1 VYTQVLNFTCSLT
14 NHVICVSHTSKE
26 NTVLRANI
34 APADVSVI
42 PNAVDTTMFTPN
54 PAARKSNS
62 ITIVCITRLVYR
74 KGVDLMVEIIP
85 LICKQFD
92 HVNFVI
98 GGDGP
103 MRVALDQMREN
114 HQLQDRVEMLGQVPH
129 TQVRNVLVRGHI
141 YLNCSLTEAFC
152 IAILEAASCGLLVVS
167 TKVGGV
173 PEVMPHQMIKYAPP
187 DGKELTRVLARAIV
201 KDVKDVVPQ
210 EFHERVRRMYSWQDV
225 AMRTCKVYDKVAR
238 DEAKPILHRIH
249 ITMTRGP
256 VFGILLSLLVA
267 IDFLVWRLLC
277 YLFPAEQVEMAVDYP
292 RYPRYPDAKARDEG
306 PLPSRNPEA
315 TTTTTLPH
323 NNKPLPHYPGD
334 TTSAVKP
341 ESHSSLYGEDEAT
354 DEEDGAEAVL
364 WQGHGGRGETSAQS
378 RAHESVGDTNTSR
391 HSSHARTNT
400 SSHAE
405 PVGVEATRGEEGN
418 VDRGQEVQR
427 GDQGGEEG
435 NRRGRTGADFR
446 QFLGPLANGNAF

>member
-54 PAARKSNS
+54 PAARKSNC

-85 LICKQFD
+85 LICKQYD

-173 PEVMPHQMIKYAPP
+173 PEVMPHHMIKYAPP
-187 DGKELTRVLARAIV
+187 DGRELTRVLARAIV

-249 ITMTRGP
+249 VTMTRGP

-267 IDFLVWRLLC
+267 IDFLVWRVLC
-277 YLFPAEQVEMAVDYP
+277 YLFPAEDVEMAEDYA
-292 RYPRYPDAKARDEG
+292 RYPDAKARDQG

-315 TTTTTLPH
+315 TTTTT
-323 NNKPLPHYPGD
+323 KSQPHYVGD
-334 TTSAVKP
+334 TTSGGNLSG
-341 ESHSSLYGEDEAT
+341 SHSLYGKDEGA
-354 DEEDGAEAVL
+354 DEKEDGEAVL
-364 WQGHGGRGETSAQS
+364 LQGHGGRGETSAQS
-378 RAHESVGDTNTSR
+378 RAHESAGNTNTSR
-391 HSSHARTNT
+391 HSWHAQTASQTTT

-405 PVGVEATRGEEGN
+405 PGSVEATGGEEGN
-418 VDRGQEVQR
+418 GDRGQEVQR
-427 GDQGGEEG
+427 RDHGREEG

>member
-1 VYTQVLNFTCSLT
+1 M
-14 NHVICVSHTSKE
+14 
-26 NTVLRANI
+26 LRANI
-34 APADVSVI
+34 APGDVSVI

-54 PAARKSNS
+54 AAARKSNS

-201 KDVKDVVPQ
+201 KDVKDVVPAV
-210 EFHERVRRMYSWQDV
+210 FHERVRRMYSWQDV

-238 DEAKPILHRIH
+238 DQAKPILHRIH
-249 ITMTRGP
+249 VTMTRGP

-292 RYPRYPDAKARDEG
+292 RYPAAKARAEG
-306 PLPSRNPEA
+306 PLPSRNPQA
-315 TTTTTLPH
+315 TITTTTTLPH
-323 NNKPLPHYPGD
+323 NSKPLPHYPGD
-334 TTSAVKP
+334 TTSAGNRG
-341 ESHSSLYGEDEAT
+341 SHSSLYGEEEAT

-364 WQGHGGRGETSAQS
+364 WQGHGGRGETNAQS
-378 RAHESVGDTNTSR
+378 CAHESARDTNTSR
-391 HSSHARTNT
+391 HSWHAQTNT
-400 SSHAE
+400 SSHAQ
-405 PVGVEATRGEEGN
+405 PGGVEANGGEEANG
-418 VDRGQEVQR
+418 DRIQEVQR

-435 NRRGRTGADFR
+435 NRRERRGGDFR
-446 QFLGPLANGNAF
+446 QFLGPLANGKAF